1 MNAARSFRWRGA
13 KRDARRLGGRPPRR
27 RPERLPNVKVSA
39 EAHRLIRRTAEQH
52 SLSMRTVVDWLFGT
66 LPPVRRQGA

>member
-1 MNAARSFRWRGA
+1 LKAASAFQWRGV
-13 KRDARRLGGRPPRR
+13 KRDAARPGRRPPRR
-27 RPERLPNVKVSA
+27 SQRFSNVKVSA